1 MAKRTP
7 KPFLQGQ
14 LDYLCGAYSVV
25 NALYALRGP
34 FNKAEARMLLLETLQ
49 ILEMTNDSLARFAN
63 GTPNKDMRQ
72 LIPRM
77 CSRYELHSGR
87 LLYGRQ
93 RYTLNQL
100 WQGVRTFIGEQ
111 NGVLIVRLEHR
122 NWSHWSVVTRASA
135 KQLYLFD
142 STGLQAVQRRHCTT
156 GQLTKQRPYRI
167 DTTAI
172 HCLWHR

>member
-7 KPFLQGQ
+7 KPYLQGQ

-25 NALYALRGP
+25 NAVFALHGP
-34 FNKAEARMLLLETLQ
+34 WSTVEARVVLLETLQ
-49 ILEMTNDSLARFAN
+49 ILQITNDSLTRLAN
-63 GTPNKDMRQ
+63 GTPNSDMRQ
-72 LIPRM
+72 LIPRI
-77 CSRYELHSGR
+77 CSRYQLQSGR

-93 RYTLNQL
+93 KHSLSHL
-100 WQGVRTFIGEQ
+100 WQSCRTFIDERG
-111 NGVLIVRLEHR
+111 GVLIVRLEHR
-122 NWSHWSVVTRASA
+122 SWSHWTVITRVSA

-142 STGLQAVQRRHCTT
+142 STGLQAVKRSHCTI
-156 GQLTKQRPYRI
+156 GEISKQRPYRI